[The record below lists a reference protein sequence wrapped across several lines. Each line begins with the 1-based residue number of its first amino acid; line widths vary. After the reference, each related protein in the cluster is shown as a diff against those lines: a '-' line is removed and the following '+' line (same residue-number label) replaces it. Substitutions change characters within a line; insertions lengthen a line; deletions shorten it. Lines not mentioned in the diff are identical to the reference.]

1 MKEAVGSYFLTT
13 IVITFIVLFTG
24 YMCLSINMN
33 KAYKVKNE
41 VINIIQK
48 NNGLNSEAI
57 GQIQDYMTKI
67 GYRTTGNCNA
77 HFNKNEGQFDG
88 YGISGT
94 STKTKNTVFCVRP
107 VTTVYTTK
115 DDVSSQFPPAE
126 YYQIK
131 VFFGIDLPIVRNM
144 FSFSL
149 QGSTKKLFCPS
160 TLDGK
165 YAKQCR

>member
-1 MKEAVGSYFLTT
+1 MREAVGSYFLTT

-57 GQIQDYMTKI
+57 EQIQDYMTKI
-67 GYRTTGNCNA
+67 GYRTSGNCNA
-77 HFNKNEGQFDG
+77 NVSKYEGKYDG

-94 STKTKNTVFCVRP
+94 SAKSKNTVFCVRP
-107 VTTVYTTK
+107 VQTVYTAT
-115 DDVSSQFPPAE
+115 DVTSQFPPVE

-131 VFFGIDLPIVRNM
+131 VFFGIDLPIVRNL

-160 TLDGK
+160 TLDCK